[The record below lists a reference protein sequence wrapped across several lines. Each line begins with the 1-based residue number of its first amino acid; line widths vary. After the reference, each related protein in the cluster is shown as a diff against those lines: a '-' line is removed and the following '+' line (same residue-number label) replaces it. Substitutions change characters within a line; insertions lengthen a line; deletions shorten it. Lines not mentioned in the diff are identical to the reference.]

1 MFLCDLDLSSS
12 FITRLVQLL
21 ISVVIDTRCF
31 LFLGVSRLIH
41 LLSWQLFKLSLV
53 IEPHSVT
60 STFRANSFQATQVR
74 MPSARVPMVR
84 EKSVKNKEKIK
95 VREK

>member
-21 ISVVIDTRCF
+21 ISEVIDTRCF

-53 IEPHSVT
+53 MKPPPVT
-60 STFRANSFQATQVR
+60 STFRTNISLR
-74 MPSARVPMVR
+74 PRR
-84 EKSVKNKEKIK
+84 
-95 VREK
+95 

>member
-1 MFLCDLDLSSS
+1 MFLFDLDLSSS

-53 IEPHSVT
+53 MEPQLVT
-60 STFRANSFQATQVR
+60 STFRANIFSGHAGENVVCQGSNGQRNV
-74 MPSARVPMVR
+74 S
-84 EKSVKNKEKIK
+84 EK
-95 VREK
+95 